1 MPKTPD
7 NLSQGFD
14 DWIGDPKDK
23 EGFRKSA
30 DLGATMRTWPT
41 GKEME
46 GLLKKGDISDTVRTP
61 IQFLDPAY

>member
-1 MPKTPD
+1 MARTPD

-14 DWIGDPKDK
+14 DWIGSSKA
-23 EGFRKSA
+23 EGGFKKSA
-30 DLGATMRTWPT
+30 ELGATMRTWPT

-46 GLLKKGDISDTVRTP
+46 GLLKKGDISDTIRTP